1 MWGQPFV
8 ISAPSGAGKSSV
20 IRILRE
26 RVDGLGYSVS
36 HTTRQRR
43 RGEKDGVDY
52 YFIDIEGFKRMVKDG
67 AFIEW
72 AKVYTDFYGTALSS
86 IDKQLAKGIDV
97 LLDLDVQ
104 GAKGI
109 REHYKN
115 SVLIYLLPPSLQ
127 VLRKRLIKRGT
138 EDEAVIR
145 KRMESAEIEI
155 KNCILYD
162 YIIINDELEK
172 AVNEAE
178 AIIISERCRMD
189 RRIHHVKTSFNISC
203 P

>member
-1 MWGQPFV
+1 MRGQPFV

-20 IRILRE
+20 IKALRG

-52 YFIDIEGFKRMVKDG
+52 HFIDSEGFNRMVKEG

-72 AKVYTDFYGTALSS
+72 AKVYTDFYGTAISS
-86 IDKQLAKGIDV
+86 IDKQLAKGFDV

-115 SVLIYLLPPSLQ
+115 SVLIYLLPPSLR
-127 VLRKRLIKRGT
+127 VLRKRLIERGT
-138 EDEAVIR
+138 DDEAVIR
-145 KRMESAEIEI
+145 KRMESAEREIES
-155 KNCILYD
+155 CILYD
-162 YIIINDELEK
+162 YIVINDELER
-172 AVNEAE
+172 AVDEAE
-178 AIIISERCRMD
+178 AIIISERCRTD

>member
-1 MWGQPFV
+1 MRGQPFV

-20 IRILRE
+20 IKALRG

-52 YFIDIEGFKRMVKDG
+52 HFIDSEGFNRMVKEG

-72 AKVYTDFYGTALSS
+72 AKVYTDFYGTAISS
-86 IDKQLAKGIDV
+86 IDKQLAKGFDV

-109 REHYKN
+109 REYYKN
-115 SVLIYLLPPSLQ
+115 SVLIYLLPPSLR
-127 VLRKRLIKRGT
+127 VLRKRLIERGT
-138 EDEAVIR
+138 DDEAVIR
-145 KRMESAEIEI
+145 KRMESAEREIES
-155 KNCILYD
+155 CILYD
-162 YIIINDELEK
+162 YIVINDELER
-172 AVNEAE
+172 AVDEAE
-178 AIIISERCRMD
+178 AIIISERCRTD